1 MTPLNLML
9 IFAALELTLAVGI
22 VMAFN
27 ILRVELRL
35 LHMLLRLDAEA
46 HPPPRD
52 SS

>member
-35 LHMLLRLDAEA
+35 LHMLLRLNGEA